1 LWEERKSAEE
11 SKTLVKS
18 RTGSQKKIMNNL
30 VLKHGV
36 KLGFDWSS

>member
-1 LWEERKSAEE
+1 LWEERKSAKE

-18 RTGSQKKIMNNL
+18 STGSQKKIMNI

-36 KLGFDWSS
+36 KWGFDWSS